1 VTAAAT
7 PGWPGQEGFWSWRVK
22 AACRAASPSLFF
34 SPDGE
39 RGSRKA
45 SRERAA
51 KAVCAT
57 CEVIEVCAAYA
68 IAWREPYGTWGG
80 LSESD
85 REAAYRRVDPLQ
97 AQAEYWRALATLRDQ
112 PGRRH
117 LMPSA

>member
-1 VTAAAT
+1 M
-7 PGWPGQEGFWSWRVK
+7 WPARYAG
-22 AACRAASPSLFF
+22 RAASPSLFF

-39 RGSRKA
+39 RGPSKA
-45 SRERAA
+45 FRERAA

-85 REAAYRRVDPLQ
+85 REAAHPWVDPVQ
-97 AQAEYWRALATLRDQ
+97 AQAEYRRALATWPDRR
-112 PGRRH
+112 GRRRF
-117 LMPSA
+117 MPSA

>member
-1 VTAAAT
+1 M
-7 PGWPGQEGFWSWRVK
+7 EG
-22 AACRAASPSLFF
+22 ACRAANPSLFF

-45 SRERAA
+45 FRERAA

-57 CEVIEVCAAYA
+57 CDVVEVCAAYA

-85 REAAYRRVDPLQ
+85 REAAYPRVDPVQ
-97 AQAEYWRALATLRDQ
+97 AQAAYRRALATWQD
-112 PGRRH
+112 GVVWRRRF
-117 LMPSA
+117 MPSA